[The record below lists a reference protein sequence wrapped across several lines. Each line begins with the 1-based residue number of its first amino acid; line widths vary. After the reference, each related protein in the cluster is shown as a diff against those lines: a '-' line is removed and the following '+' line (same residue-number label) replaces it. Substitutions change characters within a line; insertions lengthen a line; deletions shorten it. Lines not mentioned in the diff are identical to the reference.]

1 MQDGVREDGMWNE
14 VEQALSGM
22 GRVEKLVLGV
32 YHDVSLR

>member
-22 GRVEKLVLGV
+22 SRLKNRVLGISS
-32 YHDVSLR
+32 YVSV